1 MDKQVREK
9 IVAITEQYSS
19 PKTAVL
25 SALQEVQKSGSGYLK
40 QEDMAE
46 VATLLDVPLASVYS
60 SCSYYS
66 MLNRKPVGKY
76 HIEIDTNIPAM
87 LAGAGDLLA
96 HIEKRLG
103 IRSGETTKDGLFTLS
118 TVEDLG
124 ACGTCPV
131 IQLGDRYFEEMTPE
145 KADKLIES
153 LKRGQIPESKSKVVV
168 GGDRKVLLRRVGQPN
183 STFISSYLKDGG
195 YKALEKALGMK
206 PEDVTAE
213 VKSSGLRGRGGAGFP
228 AGVKWGFLPKAS
240 GKPVYLICNADEGE
254 PGTFKD
260 RQIMEYDPH
269 LLLEG
274 MAISGY
280 AIGAKRGFIYIRGEF
295 AWIADIL
302 ERAVEEARSSGKL
315 GRNILGTSFDFDIS
329 VHRGAGAYVCGE
341 ETGLIESLEG
351 KRGNPRKRPPFPA
364 VSGLFD
370 CPTIVNNVET
380 LSLVPF
386 IVEKGEAE
394 FRKIGLPNSSGP
406 KLFGVSGHVQRPGVY
421 EFPLGTP
428 LCDILEAAGGV
439 KGNLKAIIPGGLS
452 TAIMTAEELGDCNI
466 PMDYDNLPKR
476 GTSLGSGGIM
486 VMNDTVSIPAIALRA
501 IEFYAH
507 ESCGQCIPCRE
518 GASVIKALLSKM
530 VAGKGTKEDLE
541 TVLSLTAT
549 IKGTTICP
557 TGEAFSVPIEAMIKK
572 FRREFDALIQQP

>member
-195 YKALEKALGMK
+195 YKALE
-206 PEDVTAE
+206 
-213 VKSSGLRGRGGAGFP
+213 R
-228 AGVKWGFLPKAS
+228 
-240 GKPVYLICNADEGE
+240 
-254 PGTFKD
+254 
-260 RQIMEYDPH
+260 
-269 LLLEG
+269 
-274 MAISGY
+274 
-280 AIGAKRGFIYIRGEF
+280 
-295 AWIADIL
+295 
-302 ERAVEEARSSGKL
+302 RS
-315 GRNILGTSFDFDIS
+315 
-329 VHRGAGAYVCGE
+329 A
-341 ETGLIESLEG
+341 
-351 KRGNPRKRPPFPA
+351 
-364 VSGLFD
+364 
-370 CPTIVNNVET
+370 
-380 LSLVPF
+380 
-386 IVEKGEAE
+386 
-394 FRKIGLPNSSGP
+394 
-406 KLFGVSGHVQRPGVY
+406 
-421 EFPLGTP
+421 
-428 LCDILEAAGGV
+428 
-439 KGNLKAIIPGGLS
+439 
-452 TAIMTAEELGDCNI
+452 
-466 PMDYDNLPKR
+466 
-476 GTSLGSGGIM
+476 
-486 VMNDTVSIPAIALRA
+486 
-501 IEFYAH
+501 
-507 ESCGQCIPCRE
+507 
-518 GASVIKALLSKM
+518 
-530 VAGKGTKEDLE
+530 
-541 TVLSLTAT
+541 
-549 IKGTTICP
+549 
-557 TGEAFSVPIEAMIKK
+557 
-572 FRREFDALIQQP
+572 